1 MRLDIEEFGMR
12 GTLKLS
18 VHSVSDKFSIFPI
31 INRLIKKHN
40 AGLHVKTA
48 GTNWLEEVIGLA
60 ESGDEGLALV
70 KEIYAQAPEH
80 YAELVAPYSTV
91 IDIDPNKL
99 PHPKSL
105 MGSSS
110 SQHPPPFRPLDP
122 PPHYHP

>member
-70 KEIYAQAPEH
+70 KEIYAKARQH

-91 IDIDPNKL
+91 IDIDPAQL
-99 PHPKSL
+99 PDPQSA
-105 MGSSS
+105 MGWSSS
-110 SQHPPPFRPLDP
+110 PDPDALRPL
-122 PPHYHP
+122 